1 MRRGVVLN
9 GCTSLCRSLV
19 DRDCDGFINMAEF
32 CATQHLIKKVRDGVP
47 LPSTLPSMLL
57 EAVPSLAQTWST
69 PNYSTLS
76 LPRNF
81 SAAGQ
86 MQPDPFSLSLQG
98 PLPTSLSA
106 STGTNAFGGSLSAS
120 LVPMQ
125 SMPAA
130 SKSTPTPSSQTVGG
144 VGLTVSLATVS
155 EGWSMTAIE
164 RRRYIM
170 LFNTLDKKKAGFL
183 GGTEA
188 RSELLKS
195 HLEYGLLA
203 KIW

>member
-1 MRRGVVLN
+1 M
-9 GCTSLCRSLV
+9 

-32 CATQHLIKKVRDGVP
+32 CAAQHLIKKTREGVS
-47 LPSTLPSMLL
+47 LPPTLPSMLL
-57 EAVPSLAQTWST
+57 EAQSLTQTWST
-69 PNYSTLS
+69 PNYATQS

-81 SAAGQ
+81 SAVGQ

-98 PLPTSLSA
+98 QLPTSMSA
-106 STGTNAFGGSLSAS
+106 STGSNAFRSLSSS
-120 LVPMQ
+120 LVPVQ
-125 SMPAA
+125 STLAP
-130 SKSTPTPSSQTVGG
+130 SKLTPTPSSQATGG

-164 RRRYIM
+164 KRRYIM
-170 LFNTLDKKKAGFL
+170 VFNTLDKKKAGFL
-183 GGTEA
+183 EGAEA

-195 HLEYGLLA
+195 HLDYGLLA